1 MSSAKKI
8 QPDNNLWPQ
17 DKEEYYQTL
26 TARNFHFI
34 SPETQ
39 RKLRNIRILV
49 AGCGSTGGAC
59 TESLARLGVENFILA
74 DNGEYELT
82 NLNRQ
87 HAFIEN
93 IGQNKAQFHA
103 DNLKSINPF
112 INVKCFQE
120 GISLKNI
127 DESVGWS
134 DIIIDAIDVTSASGI
149 AMKLHLHEKAKQE
162 HKAVLTALDI
172 GFRQWGR
179 SYDYRNEDLEIFD
192 GAYEKAKAAKHPL
205 KVLFSIVP
213 LSAVPTHSLTLVEDL
228 LSKDNVS
235 ASQLGCTSDLLS
247 AIIVPVIIQFV
258 ESGELVEGWNID
270 LNQFAKSRKERLQQY
285 FQGLL
290 SRRKA
295 RKLLATTL

>member
-1 MSSAKKI
+1 LSAAKQVPSSHH
-8 QPDNNLWPQ
+8 LLPQ
-17 DKEEYYQTL
+17 DREEYYRTL

-34 SPETQ
+34 PASTQ
-39 RKLRNIRILV
+39 SKLRKVKVLV

-59 TESLARLGVENFILA
+59 IESLARLGIENFILA

-93 IGQNKAQFHA
+93 IGQNKAQFHR
-103 DNLKSINPF
+103 DNLKAINPF
-112 INVKCFQE
+112 INVKCFPE

-127 DESVGWS
+127 DDSTQWA

-149 AMKLHLHEKAKQE
+149 AMKLQLHEKAHKE
-162 HKAVLTALDI
+162 SKAVLTALDI

-179 SYDYRNEDLEIFD
+179 SYDYRNKNLEVFD
-192 GAYEKAKAAKHPL
+192 GAYEKAKAAQHPL

-213 LSAVPTHSLTLVEDL
+213 LSAVPAHSLALVEDL
-228 LSKDNVS
+228 LSKENVS

-247 AIIVPVIIQFV
+247 AIIVPVFVQFV
-258 ESGELVEGWNID
+258 ETGKLAKGWSMD
-270 LNQFAKSRKERLQQY
+270 LHQFAKSRKTRLQEFLKGPLQ
-285 FQGLL
+285 
-290 SRRKA
+290 RRKT
-295 RKLLATTL
+295 RKLLNAVS